1 MIFFLGVVGKG
12 GSFDIDAKEINRSNG
27 GNSFII
33 NTRRWS
39 KKRAYSLPAL
49 SFRGHG
55 KLRSRL
61 RIWKANF
68 WRCNQTRYDIF
79 SLFLRIFFFENNL
92 SRRYIYIYT
101 RLDSTAFIFG
111 FLPPKIRLF
120 CRLVSLSS
128 CGGGVIGSNRNVNPA
143 TDPAAPLIS
152 GDKEAGRKIGREGGG
167 GYARDGRE

>member
-1 MIFFLGVVGKG
+1 MVEETGLFPSCPLVSGTREIMIPFENLKSEFL
-12 GSFDIDAKEINRSNG
+12 ALQSNA
-27 GNSFII
+27 I
-33 NTRRWS
+33 
-39 KKRAYSLPAL
+39 
-49 SFRGHG
+49 
-55 KLRSRL
+55 
-61 RIWKANF
+61 
-68 WRCNQTRYDIF
+68 RYIF
-79 SLFLRIFFFENNL
+79 SLSSNIFFRKQSL
-92 SRRYIYIYT
+92 TTIYTYIYIYT

>member
-1 MIFFLGVVGKG
+1 MIPFENLKSEFL
-12 GSFDIDAKEINRSNG
+12 ALQSNA
-27 GNSFII
+27 I
-33 NTRRWS
+33 
-39 KKRAYSLPAL
+39 
-49 SFRGHG
+49 
-55 KLRSRL
+55 
-61 RIWKANF
+61 
-68 WRCNQTRYDIF
+68 RYIF
-79 SLFLRIFFFENNL
+79 SLSSNIFFRKQSL
-92 SRRYIYIYT
+92 TTIYTYIYT

-128 CGGGVIGSNRNVNPA
+128 CGGVIGSNRNVNPA

>member
-1 MIFFLGVVGKG
+1 MVEETGLFPSCLLVSGTREITIPFENLKSEFL
-12 GSFDIDAKEINRSNG
+12 ALQSNA
-27 GNSFII
+27 IP
-33 NTRRWS
+33 
-39 KKRAYSLPAL
+39 Y
-49 SFRGHG
+49 
-55 KLRSRL
+55 
-61 RIWKANF
+61 
-68 WRCNQTRYDIF
+68 IF
-79 SLFLRIFFFENNL
+79 SLSSNIFFRKQSL
-92 SRRYIYIYT
+92 TTIYTYIYIYT

-128 CGGGVIGSNRNVNPA
+128 CGGVIGSNRNVNPA

>member
-1 MIFFLGVVGKG
+1 MVEETGLFPSCPLVSGTREIMIPFENLKSEFL
-12 GSFDIDAKEINRSNG
+12 ALQSNAIR
-27 GNSFII
+27 N
-33 NTRRWS
+33 
-39 KKRAYSLPAL
+39 
-49 SFRGHG
+49 
-55 KLRSRL
+55 
-61 RIWKANF
+61 
-68 WRCNQTRYDIF
+68 IF
-79 SLFLRIFFFENNL
+79 SLSSNIFFRKQSL
-92 SRRYIYIYT
+92 TTIYT
-101 RLDSTAFIFG
+101 WLDSTAFIFG